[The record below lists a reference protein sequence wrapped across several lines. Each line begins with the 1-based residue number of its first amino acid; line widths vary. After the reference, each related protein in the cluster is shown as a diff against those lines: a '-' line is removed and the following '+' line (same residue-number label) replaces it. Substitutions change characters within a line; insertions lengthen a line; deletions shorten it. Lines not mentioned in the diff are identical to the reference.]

1 MSTTTTPAMRL
12 SPDRAG
18 NEPMITITGPAMAAL
33 LEQTGLSRDQI
44 RWGLQLA
51 MYDRMS
57 SIARMRKRIAKL
69 NEAPTMAYGD
79 DDHAD
84 PLLLLSELLVEV
96 GAGDIESREDY
107 NWYLESLTEVR

>member
-1 MSTTTTPAMRL
+1 MTKTTTPAMRL

-18 NEPMITITGPAMAAL
+18 NEPTITITGPAMAAL

-57 SIARMRKRIAKL
+57 SIAQMRKRIARL
-69 NEAPTMAYGD
+69 NEYD
-79 DDHAD
+79 DDDGKAD
-84 PLLLLSELLVEV
+84 PLLLLDELLVEV

-107 NWYLESLTEVR
+107 HWYLESLTEVR